1 MLSMLA
7 MQTMS
12 TITQSDPVVL
22 LQADVKESVRRH
34 LRVEAAKAG
43 KTMGEILTD
52 LLREHG
58 GYAEPSEGDT
68 AISENP
74 RPSARPANK
83 QRG

>member
-34 LRVEAAKAG
+34 LRVEATKAG

-52 LLREHG
+52 LLRAYG
-58 GYAEPSEGDT
+58 GYAEPSEGDN
-68 AISENP
+68 AVSENP
-74 RPSARPANK
+74 RASARPSTK
-83 QRG
+83 QR